1 MLSVEGIIKHF
12 INVLTLFQTKLKKD
26 EKLLTLWIKFFL
38 KLSLE
43 NIRTLLKLKNK
54 LRELTLSKL
63 KVL

>member
-1 MLSVEGIIKHF
+1 MLSVEGIIKRF